1 MFESS
6 DTSTSITLLLR
17 VQKIDDGEAW
27 DRFVDRYA
35 PQVFAWCRRH
45 KLQESDAAD
54 VTQEVMTK
62 LVRSMRSFAYDSS
75 RGSFRGWLK
84 TVTQNAIRDMVADS
98 RKQGRGAGDT
108 RMLQVFDQI
117 CDDGASADLEERI
130 TAQYERE
137 LLDEAELRVQVRVKP
152 TTWSAYQMTA
162 VSQKL
167 PLDTAQALNIPVSEV
182 YVAKSRVIKML
193 REEVSMLDSSGGELS
208 SIQ

>member
-1 MFESS
+1 
-6 DTSTSITLLLR
+6 
-17 VQKIDDGEAW
+17 
-27 DRFVDRYA
+27 
-35 PQVFAWCRRH
+35 
-45 KLQESDAAD
+45 
-54 VTQEVMTK
+54 
-62 LVRSMRSFAYDSS
+62 
-75 RGSFRGWLK
+75 
-84 TVTQNAIRDMVADS
+84 
-98 RKQGRGAGDT
+98 
-108 RMLQVFDQI
+108 MLQVFDQI

-152 TTWSAYQMTA
+152 ATWSAYQMTA

-193 REEVSMLDSSGGELS
+193 REEVAMLDSSGEELS